1 MAVTAHVQRIS
12 QPIGEFYVGAL
23 SVREILEISNFDFRR
38 MSFTSGYVDFL
49 GIQRRVD
56 PGRARKIAK
65 YARTAEA
72 CFPTSIVLSIDEKC
86 ATLVETENF
95 GFHRLRIDEYVDAE
109 NPALNI
115 SLAKAA
121 SIVDGQHRLS
131 GLRDAGA
138 HDFELPVTIFV
149 SATVAMEASIFS
161 IVNLAQTKVNKSLV
175 YDLFSLSEKR
185 SPERSCHQITVS
197 LDRMKESPFRE
208 RIKRLGAKTI
218 GREDEILSQATVV
231 KGLLPYLTS
240 DAMADRDIGHRFG
253 FWDPPTGLEIRRRVF
268 RSFFV
273 ANEDE
278 KILAIVINYFNAI
291 SKKWHGAWSSGDEGV
306 MIQRTNG
313 YLGFMRFL
321 KVAYLALHDSG
332 IEVPSEKDFAKILEQ
347 VKLADGDFTVRNFPP
362 GSSGAK
368 RLFDRLVNDTGLTG

>member
-1 MAVTAHVQRIS
+1 MPVTAHVQRVS
-12 QPIGEFYVGAL
+12 QPIGEFYVGTL
-23 SVREILEISNFDFRR
+23 TVREILSVASFDFRR

-56 PGRARKIAK
+56 PGRSKKIAN
-65 YARTAEA
+65 YAGTAEA
-72 CFPTSIVLSIDEKC
+72 CFPTSIVLSVDEKC
-86 ATLVETENF
+86 ASLVETENF
-95 GFHRLRIDEYVDAE
+95 GFHRLRIDEYVDQE

-115 SLAKAA
+115 PIAESS

-131 GLRDAGA
+131 GLRHAKA
-138 HDFELPVTIFV
+138 FDFELPVTIFV
-149 SATVAMEASIFS
+149 GATAAMEASIFS

-185 SPERSCHQITVS
+185 SPERTCHQTTVS
-197 LDRMKESPFRE
+197 LDRMIESPFRNK
-208 RIKRLGAKTI
+208 IKRLGAKTV

-231 KGLLPYLTS
+231 KGILPYLTS
-240 DAMADRDIGHRFG
+240 DAMSDRDIGHRFG
-253 FWDPPTGLEIRRRVF
+253 FWDPPTGVEARRRIF

-273 ANEDE
+273 NKEDE
-278 KILAIVINYFNAI
+278 KILAIIINYFNAI
-291 SKKWHGAWSSGDEGV
+291 SKKWEGAWSTPDQGV

-321 KVAYLALHDSG
+321 RVAYLDLYDRG
-332 IEVPSEKDFAKILEQ
+332 IEVPTEKDFDSILDE
-347 VKLADGDFTVRNFPP
+347 VTLEDADFNVTTFPP

-368 RLFDRLVNDTGLTG
+368 RLYDRLLNDTGLMP